1 MNIHYLPI
9 GIGIVPYAYKFKRG
23 LEVAAAVGIGTAVA
37 GIAGSAISSS
47 ASSSAADKAKQAQI
61 DTNKTNLEIARQVNK
76 TNTDNTAATNQ
87 TNIQLQR
94 EMNQFNIEQWNRNN
108 AYNEWYYNQY
118 ESPAARRRQLES
130 AGFNTAM
137 YGPDGG
143 KVNGYSASPVQ
154 QVSTPQMSIPN
165 LVTPQIQNPESAG
178 LPAKLQAYQ
187 QLTGAFNDISKNI
200 ESITKAQENISSS
213 QKMTTEKDFQKAAWD
228 LDLGLKK
235 SEIERLTK
243 AANAL
248 KVQADQGKQSIKE
261 SITKIALMD
270 EQKQGQVIDNFYKGE
285 FWQSTVNKLKSE
297 CNFTDQQVEYIKQ
310 RLPAEIG
317 LIHTQAALNKAQA
330 RLSDVQAKQ
339 CSAFIALLDT
349 QAQGQAFANQVARIY
364 GMRQTAAATKNLE
377 KQGKVMESQIEMNAF
392 YMDDVVKY
400 MGVGASFL
408 GGLGSALGGAAQFR
422 GKGGA
427 SMNAGS
433 NGGLETYRWDATN
446 GNFHTR

>member
-1 MNIHYLPI
+1 MNIQFIPI
-9 GIGIVPYAYKFKRG
+9 GVGIVPYAYKFKRG

-47 ASSSAADKAKQAQI
+47 ASSSAAQKAKQAQI
-61 DTNKTNLEIARQVNK
+61 DTNKTNLEIARQ
-76 TNTDNTAATNQ
+76 TNEANTANTAATNQ
-87 TNIQLQR
+87 AQIDLQAQ
-94 EMNQFNIEQWNRNN
+94 MNQFNLQQWNRNN
-108 AYNEWYYNQY
+108 QYNEWYYKQY
-118 ESPAARRRQLES
+118 ESPEARRRQLES
-130 AGFNTAM
+130 AGFNPAM

-143 KVNGYSASPVQ
+143 KVNGYSSSPVQ

-248 KVQADQGKQSIKE
+248 KVQADQGEQAIKE
-261 SITKIALMD
+261 SVAKIALMD

-285 FWQSTVNKLKSE
+285 FWQATVNKLKSE
-297 CNFTDQQVEYIKQ
+297 CRFNDQQVEYIKQ

-317 LIHTQAALNKAQA
+317 LMHTQAALNKAQV
-330 RLSDVQAKQ
+330 RLTDAQIKQ
-339 CSAFIALLDT
+339 CNAFVGLLNT
-349 QAQGQAFANQVARIY
+349 QNQGQQYANQIMRIY
-364 GMRQTAAATKNLE
+364 GMRQTAAATKNME
-377 KQGKVMESQIEMNAF
+377 KQGDVMQSQIEMNAF

-400 MGVGASFL
+400 MNVGSHFL

-422 GKGGA
+422 GRGGA

-433 NGGLETYRWDATN
+433 NGGLNTYQFDLTQ
-446 GNFHTR
+446 

>member
-1 MNIHYLPI
+1 MNIQFIPI
-9 GIGIVPYAYKFKRG
+9 GVGIVPYAYKFKRG

-37 GIAGSAISSS
+37 GVAGSAISSS
-47 ASSSAADKAKQAQI
+47 SSSSAAEKARQAQI
-61 DTNKTNLEIARQVNK
+61 DTNKTNLEIARQ
-76 TNTDNTAATNQ
+76 TNEANIANTAATNQ
-87 TNIQLQR
+87 AQLDLQAQ
-94 EMNQFNIEQWNRNN
+94 MNQFNLQQWNRNN
-108 AYNEWYYNQY
+108 QYNEWYYNHY

-130 AGFNTAM
+130 AGFNPAM

-154 QVSTPQMSIPN
+154 QVSTPQLSIPN

-213 QKMTTEKDFQKAAWD
+213 NKMATEKDFQKAAWD

-248 KVQADQGKQSIKE
+248 KVQADQGNQAIRE
-261 SITKIALMD
+261 SVAKIGLMD

-285 FWQSTVNKLKSE
+285 FWQATVNKLKSE
-297 CNFTDQQVEYIKQ
+297 CRFTDQQVEYIKQ

-317 LIHTQAALNKAQA
+317 LMHTQAALNRAQV
-330 RLSDVQAKQ
+330 RLTDAQVKQ
-339 CSAFIALLDT
+339 CNAFVGLLNT
-349 QAQGQAFANQVARIY
+349 QNQGQQFANQVARIY
-364 GMRQTAAATKNLE
+364 GMRQASAVTKNLE
-377 KQGKVMESQIEMNAF
+377 KQKEVMESQIQLNDF
-392 YMDDVVKY
+392 YMDDFVKY
-400 MGVGASFL
+400 MNVGAHFL
-408 GGLGSALGGAAQFR
+408 GGLGSALGGASQFR

-427 SMNAGS
+427 PMNAGS